1 MLIFPPAHEDP
12 LDAAALPLVDN
23 TELNYRTR
31 PLPPEN
37 ELRMVLLVL
46 RAYDAR
52 THGLA
57 RLENSMGWGPE
68 AEALRDRFAWFDRI
82 QSHLATDKGRSL
94 LESLRAKIPSKTP
107 ASK

>member
-46 RAYDAR
+46 FGPLPVLRSPLSRAG
-52 THGLA
+52 TIGPFLTLA
-57 RLENSMGWGPE
+57 VLVTLDDMAGP
-68 AEALRDRFAWFDRI
+68 
-82 QSHLATDKGRSL
+82 TL
-94 LESLRAKIPSKTP
+94 L
-107 ASK
+107 